1 MKTIETTLTTTAIFS
16 DDGTKKYLIHKC
28 WDSEKPSL
36 AIVLLFPSTCSGIVL
51 DNTTQLCINNVDRL
65 GYGSV
70 SIVNLF
76 ATLDDADF
84 TSAEKEDKE
93 NMKIILEEAKK
104 CDTLVYAP
112 GIGKAKNPAF
122 QVRSEQVLSHLKPYE
137 KKMMC
142 ITNEERTIRLRHPL
156 TPALRTW
163 YLSPVTVTEIR
174 KTIEEASQP
183 PKPIGRPR
191 KS

>member
-1 MKTIETTLTTTAIFS
+1 MKTIETTLATTAIFS

-93 NMKIILEEAKK
+93 NMKIILAEAKK

-122 QVRSEQVLSHLKPYE
+122 QVRSEQILSQLKSYE

-142 ITNEERTIRLRHPL
+142 IIFNRC
-156 TPALRTW
+156 
-163 YLSPVTVTEIR
+163 
-174 KTIEEASQP
+174 
-183 PKPIGRPR
+183 
-191 KS
+191 